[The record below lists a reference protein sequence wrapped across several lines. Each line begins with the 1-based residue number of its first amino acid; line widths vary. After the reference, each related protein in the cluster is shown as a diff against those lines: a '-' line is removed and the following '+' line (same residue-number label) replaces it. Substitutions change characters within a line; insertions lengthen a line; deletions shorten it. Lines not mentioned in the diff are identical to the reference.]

1 MKVLEG
7 TMVMPVT
14 CLIIISLITLMM
26 KFYDTFLLQTVQ
38 NQEKLAEIYESREVT
53 YIRTYDRLENGFAQ

>member
-1 MKVLEG
+1 MKVLEA
-7 TMVMPVT
+7 TVVMPVT
-14 CLIIISLITLMM
+14 CLIIISLKMLMVT
-26 KFYDTFLLQTVQ
+26 FYDTFLLQTVQ

>member
-1 MKVLEG
+1 MKVVEA

-14 CLIIISLITLMM
+14 CLIIISLITLMVT
-26 KFYDTFLLQTVQ
+26 FYDTFIAQTMKHK
-38 NQEKLAEIYESREVT
+38 EELAQIYESREVT